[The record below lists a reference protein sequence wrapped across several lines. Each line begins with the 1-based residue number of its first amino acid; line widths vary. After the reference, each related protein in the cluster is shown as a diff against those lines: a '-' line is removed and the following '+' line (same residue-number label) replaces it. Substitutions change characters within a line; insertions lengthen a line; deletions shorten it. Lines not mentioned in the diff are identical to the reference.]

1 MALFGR
7 GTSPDWPRPAQ
18 VLVAADTYELW
29 WPVGYGG
36 QPLYPFAIAY
46 TPAGNGTANSTL
58 VRNVGF
64 RTMELV
70 REARTETF
78 TLDVQ
83 LEAFFFRVNGVP
95 IFARGALATSH
106 SPNSGAMKGCTVSRG
121 SASRWQVHC
130 GDCASALEIAWGL
143 SSGQD
148 VSGTV
153 KAGTLRP

>member
-1 MALFGR
+1 MLGRAALNTRSACGQQ
-7 GTSPDWPRPAQ
+7 GLPLDWPLLLRRSSWR
-18 VLVAADTYELW
+18 ADTYELW

-46 TPAGNGTANSTL
+46 TPAGNSTSNSTL

-83 LEAFFFRVNGVP
+83 LESFFFRVNGVP
-95 IFARGALATSH
+95 IFARGAL
-106 SPNSGAMKGCTVSRG
+106 P
-121 SASRWQVHC
+121 
-130 GDCASALEIAWGL
+130 ALITA
-143 SSGQD
+143 
-148 VSGTV
+148 
-153 KAGTLRP
+153 P

>member
-1 MALFGR
+1 MMAESRDKSGKR
-7 GTSPDWPRPAQ
+7 KDAVTSPCNLALGVCLQLVSMWATRLPLDCRCSCAGPR
-18 VLVAADTYELW
+18 AADTYELW

-46 TPAGNGTANSTL
+46 TPAGNSTSNSTL

-83 LEAFFFRVNGVP
+83 LESFFFRVNGVP
-95 IFARGALATSH
+95 IFARGALA
-106 SPNSGAMKGCTVSRG
+106 
-121 SASRWQVHC
+121 
-130 GDCASALEIAWGL
+130 
-143 SSGQD
+143 
-148 VSGTV
+148 
-153 KAGTLRP
+153 

>member
-1 MALFGR
+1 M
-7 GTSPDWPRPAQ
+7 Q
-18 VLVAADTYELW
+18 ILVENNTYELW

-46 TPAGNGTANSTL
+46 TPGSSNGTSNSTL

-83 LEAFFFRVNGVP
+83 LESFFFRVNGVP
-95 IFARGALATSH
+95 IYARGALTRLW
-106 SPNSGAMKGCTVSRG
+106 NLG
-121 SASRWQVHC
+121 
-130 GDCASALEIAWGL
+130 
-143 SSGQD
+143 
-148 VSGTV
+148 
-153 KAGTLRP
+153 

>member
-1 MALFGR
+1 MDITVGDAALSFIFYLQFLLVCHGVIHFKMADAVLN
-7 GTSPDWPRPAQ
+7 WPRPAQ

-70 REARTETF
+70 REPRTETF
-78 TLDVQ
+78 TMDVQ
-83 LEAFFFRVNGVP
+83 IESFFFRVNGVP
-95 IFARGALATSH
+95 IFARGALPASLNS
-106 SPNSGAMKGCTVSRG
+106 SPNNRA
-121 SASRWQVHC
+121 
-130 GDCASALEIAWGL
+130 I
-143 SSGQD
+143 
-148 VSGTV
+148 
-153 KAGTLRP
+153 

>member
-1 MALFGR
+1 MHGA
-7 GTSPDWPRPAQ
+7 AQ
-18 VLVAADTYELW
+18 ILVENNTYELW

-46 TPAGNGTANSTL
+46 TPAGSNSSSNSTL

-83 LEAFFFRVNGVP
+83 LESFFFRVNGVP
-95 IFARGALATSH
+95 IFARGVLAASLNS
-106 SPNSGAMKGCTVSRG
+106 SPK
-121 SASRWQVHC
+121 ASVI
-130 GDCASALEIAWGL
+130 L
-143 SSGQD
+143 
-148 VSGTV
+148 
-153 KAGTLRP
+153 AGNC